1 MATSA
6 DNGVD
11 NSAGLRIVFMG
22 TPDFAVPTLDAL
34 LQADCEIA
42 GVYTQPDRR
51 SGRGRRL
58 TAPPVKQAAIER
70 GLFVFQPASLRRD
83 ADARAQL
90 AALQPDVIV
99 VVAYGLFLP
108 ADTLAV
114 PGLGTLNLHPSLLPK
129 YRGPSPVASAILNGD
144 ATTGVTLMRLDEGM
158 DSGPIIAQR
167 DTQIGAEETTAEL
180 TPRLFEIGA
189 QLLAE
194 CLPQWRDGAI
204 DAIPQRESDATI
216 TRLLTREDGAIDWAH
231 SADYIARQVR
241 AYHPWPGSF
250 TRWNGRQLK
259 VHQATAIESGA
270 LEELGDAASERQAP
284 GEVVENRQGIAVVCG
299 DGLLLLRRVQ
309 MEGRQAT
316 DIDDFVRGYRDFV
329 GSRLGS
335 T

>member
-1 MATSA
+1 MAIRA
-6 DNGVD
+6 DYG
-11 NSAGLRIVFMG
+11 AGLRVIFMG
-22 TPDFAVPTLDAL
+22 TPEFAVPALDAL
-34 LQADCEIA
+34 LQVGCEIT

-58 TAPPVKQAAIER
+58 TAPPVKQAALDR
-70 GLFVFQPASLRRD
+70 GLSVFQPASIRRD
-83 ADARAQL
+83 AEARAQL
-90 AALQPDVIV
+90 AGLQPDVIV

-114 PGLGTLNLHPSLLPK
+114 SPLGALNLHPSLLPK

-144 ATTGVTLMRLDEGM
+144 TTTGVTLMRLDEGM

-167 DTQIGAEETTAEL
+167 DTQIGAEETTADL
-180 TPRLFEIGA
+180 TPHLFEIGA

-194 CLPQWRDGAI
+194 CLPQWRDGTVN
-204 DAIPQRESDATI
+204 AIPQREADATS
-216 TRLLTREDGAIDWAH
+216 TRLLTREDGAIDWTH

-250 TRWNGRQLK
+250 THWNGKQLK
-259 VHQATAIESGA
+259 VHQATAIDSSSV
-270 LEELGDAASERQAP
+270 EELGDEAYQQQAS
-284 GEVVENRQGIAVVCG
+284 GEIVESPQGITVVCG
-299 DGLLLLRRVQ
+299 DGLLLLRRLQ
-309 MEGRQAT
+309 MEGRQAA
-316 DIDDFVRGYRDFV
+316 DIADFVRGYRNFP

>member
-1 MATSA
+1 MATNA

-22 TPDFAVPTLDAL
+22 TPDFAVPALDAL

-70 GLFVFQPASLRRD
+70 GLPVFQPASLRRD

-114 PGLGTLNLHPSLLPK
+114 PPLCALNIHPSLLPK

-144 ATTGVTLMRLDEGM
+144 TTTGVTLMRLDEGM

-167 DTQIGAEETTAEL
+167 DSRIGAEDTTAEL

-204 DAIPQRESDATI
+204 DAIPQREADATI
-216 TRLLTREDGAIDWAH
+216 TRLLTREDGAIDWTH

-250 TRWNGRQLK
+250 TRWNGKQLK
-259 VHQATAIESGA
+259 VHQATAIDSGA
-270 LEELGDAASERQAP
+270 IEAP
-284 GEVVENRQGIAVVCG
+284 GEVVENPQGIAVVCG

-309 MEGRQAT
+309 MEGRQAA
-316 DIDDFVRGYRDFV
+316 DIDDFVRGYRDFT

>member
-1 MATSA
+1 MVTSA
-6 DNGVD
+6 DDG
-11 NSAGLRIVFMG
+11 AGLRVIFMG
-22 TPDFAVPTLDAL
+22 TPEFAVPALDAM
-34 LQADCEIA
+34 LQAGCEII

-70 GLFVFQPASLRRD
+70 GLSVFQPASLRRD
-83 ADARAQL
+83 AEARAQL
-90 AALQPDVIV
+90 AALQPDVVV

-114 PGLGTLNLHPSLLPK
+114 SPLGALNLHPSLLPK

-144 ATTGVTLMRLDEGM
+144 KTTGVTLMRLDEGM

-167 DTQIGAEETTAEL
+167 DTQIGAEETTADL

-194 CLPQWRDGAI
+194 CLPRRRDGTVN
-204 DAIPQRESDATI
+204 AIPQREADATI
-216 TRLLTREDGAIDWAH
+216 TRLLTREDGAIDWTH

-250 TRWNGRQLK
+250 TRWNGRQIK
-259 VHQATAIESGA
+259 VHQATAIDRGA
-270 LEELGDAASERQAP
+270 SEELDDEASKRQAP
-284 GEVVENRQGIAVVCG
+284 GEIVENQQGITVVCG
-299 DGLLLLRRVQ
+299 DGLLLLRRLQ

-316 DIDDFVRGYRDFV
+316 GIDDFVRGYRDFV

>member
-6 DNGVD
+6 DNG
-11 NSAGLRIVFMG
+11 AGLRVVFMG
-22 TPDFAVPTLDAL
+22 TPAFAVPALDAL
-34 LQADCEIA
+34 LQVGCEIT
-42 GVYTQPDRR
+42 GVYTKPDRR

-70 GLFVFQPASLRRD
+70 GLSVFQPASLRRD
-83 ADARAQL
+83 AEARAQL

-114 PGLGTLNLHPSLLPK
+114 PPLGALNLHPSLLPK

-144 ATTGVTLMRLDEGM
+144 TTTGVTLMRLDEGM

-167 DTQIGAEETTAEL
+167 DTQIGAEETTADL
-180 TPRLFEIGA
+180 TPRLFKIGA

-194 CLPQWRDGAI
+194 CLPQCRDGA
-204 DAIPQRESDATI
+204 ANAMPQREADATI
-216 TRLLTREDGAIDWAH
+216 TRLLTREDGAIDWTN

-259 VHQATAIESGA
+259 VHQATAIGIGA
-270 LEELGDAASERQAP
+270 FEELGDESFERQEP
-284 GEVVENRQGIAVVCG
+284 GEVVENPQGIAVVCG
-299 DGLLLLRRVQ
+299 DDLLLLLRLQ
-309 MEGRQAT
+309 IEGRQAT
-316 DIDDFVRGYRDFV
+316 DIDDFVRGYRDFP

>member
-1 MATSA
+1 MANNA
-6 DNGVD
+6 DNGD
-11 NSAGLRIVFMG
+11 KLRVVFMG
-22 TPDFAVPTLDAL
+22 TPDFAAPALDAL
-34 LQADCEIA
+34 LLVGCEIT

-70 GLFVFQPASLRRD
+70 GLSVFQPASIRRD
-83 ADARAQL
+83 AEARAQL
-90 AALQPDVIV
+90 AAQRPDVIV

-108 ADTLAV
+108 ADTLDV
-114 PGLGTLNLHPSLLPK
+114 PPLGALNLHPSLLPK

-144 ATTGVTLMRLDEGM
+144 ATTGITLMRLDERM

-167 DTQIGAEETTAEL
+167 DTRIGAAETTADL
-180 TPRLFEIGA
+180 TPRLFKIGA

-194 CLPQWRDGAI
+194 CLLQWSAGAI
-204 DAIPQRESDATI
+204 NAIPQREADATI
-216 TRLLTREDGAIDWAH
+216 TRLLTREDGVIDWTN

-259 VHQATAIESGA
+259 VHQATAIHSGVF
-270 LEELGDAASERQAP
+270 EELGDEVSNQNAP
-284 GEVVENRQGIAVVCG
+284 GVVVEHPQGIAVVCG

-316 DIDDFVRGYRDFV
+316 DIDDFARGSRDFT